1 MSGWSLAVFVL
12 LLGSLILVHELGHFL
27 TAKLFGVRVLE
38 FALGFPPRLF
48 SFRRGETLYS
58 FNLIPLGGFNRMLGE
73 EDPSHPKSLAAKPPG
88 PRLIILSAGSLAM
101 FLFPF
106 LLFPLAF
113 MIPHS
118 EVVGGEGIKVI
129 QVVPN
134 SPAYFA
140 DLKSGDEILAV
151 DAEEVKDFDQLHE
164 IINSKRGQEV
174 TLLLRRD
181 GGLKQVNLVPRESP
195 PPGQGPMGITLSW
208 ANPIIERRAYPPWK
222 AVVLGAKQTW
232 RVWVMFKEGLAA
244 LIGGEA
250 RFTLAGPVGIAQ
262 ATGEVARGGLMSLAA
277 WTSFLSI
284 NLGVI
289 NLLPIPALDGGRIVF
304 VLLEVLRGGK
314 RIPVQRERLAHLIGL
329 LVLVL
334 LMVVVTYWDI
344 LRIFEGGSLFR

>member
-1 MSGWSLAVFVL
+1 MSGWALVVFVL

-27 TAKLFGVRVLE
+27 TAKLFGVKVLE
-38 FALGFPPRLF
+38 FALGFPPRIF

-58 FNLIPLGGFNRMLGE
+58 LNLIPLGGFNRMLGE
-73 EDPSHPKSLAAKPPG
+73 EDPSDPRSLAARPPG
-88 PRLIILSAGSLAM
+88 QRVIILSAGSLAM

-118 EVVGGEGIKVI
+118 EVVGGEGIRVV
-129 QVVPN
+129 QVMPN

-140 DLKSGDEILAV
+140 DLRPGDEILAV
-151 DAEEVKDFDQLHE
+151 DGKVVEDFEKLHE
-164 IINSKRGQEV
+164 IINFRRGQKI

-181 GGLKQVNLVPRESP
+181 GELKEVELVPRKSP

-222 AVVLGAKQTW
+222 AVVLGAKESW
-232 RVWVMFKEGLAA
+232 RVWAMFRDGLAA
-244 LIGGEA
+244 LIGGKA
-250 RFTLAGPVGIAQ
+250 RLTLVGPVGIAQ

-284 NLGVI
+284 NLGMI
-289 NLLPIPALDGGRIVF
+289 NLLPIPALDGGRIMF
-304 VLLEVLRGGK
+304 VLLEVLRGGR
-314 RIPVQRERLAHLIGL
+314 RISPQRERLAHLVGL
-329 LVLVL
+329 LALVL
-334 LMVVVTYWDI
+334 LMAAVTYWDI